1 MALPYQP
8 SDQLVASVSRV
19 IEGFFIIIPFPHFFF
34 FKIHFTI
41 NSVSSSESYCSSLRG
56 WEDLDGLL
64 TCGKSFKA

>member
-34 FKIHFTI
+34 FFKSILPLI
-41 NSVSSSESYCSSLRG
+41 VSLRV
-56 WEDLDGLL
+56 
-64 TCGKSFKA
+64 KAIVLH